1 MRRIF
6 INTLISLAEKDK
18 DIVLITPDMGFSVL
32 EPFFEKFPGRAI
44 NCGIAEQN
52 AVSIAAGLALM
63 GKKPYVYTII
73 PFLVERA
80 FEQVRLDVAYMNTN
94 VKLIGIGAG
103 FTYGTAGATHYAI
116 EDISIMRTLPNM
128 TVCCPGD
135 NNEAEQIIKASI
147 LTNKPMY
154 IRIGRHKRGIFNNNK
169 IKIGKASIIKEGK
182 DIAVI
187 TTSNMLPDAAYY
199 CKNLAKQGRIPYLIS
214 MHTIKPLDKE
224 YILALINKGVE
235 IHTMEEHSIIGGL
248 GSAVAEVIAES
259 GKGIKFKRIGIP
271 DEFSHIVGSQK
282 YIKEQLGLYFDDIKT
297 QTGNLNEK

>member
-1 MRRIF
+1 MRKTF
-6 INTLISLAEKDK
+6 INTLIDLARKDK

-32 EPFFEKFPGRAI
+32 EPFFDEFPERAI

-52 AVSIAAGLALM
+52 AVSIASGLALM

-80 FEQVRLDVAYMNTN
+80 FEQVKLDVAYMNTN

-103 FTYGTAGATHYAI
+103 FTYGAAGATHHAI
-116 EDISIMRTLPNM
+116 EDISLMRTLPNM

-135 NNEAEQIIKASI
+135 NNEAEQIIRK
-147 LTNKPMY
+147 TVNNDKPMY
-154 IRIGRHKRGIFNNNK
+154 IRIGRHNRGIFDNNM
-169 IKIGKASIIKEGK
+169 IEVGKASIIEEGK

-187 TTSNMLPDAAYY
+187 STSNMLPDAYDY
-199 CKNLAKQGRIPYLIS
+199 CQKLKSEGRKPYLIS

-224 YILALINKGVE
+224 CLLSLINKGIE
-235 IHTMEEHSIIGGL
+235 INTLEEHSIIGGL

-271 DEFSHIVGSQK
+271 DEFSHYIGSQK
-282 YIKEQLGLYFDDIKT
+282 YIKKQFGLYFGKD
-297 QTGNLNEK
+297 E

>member
-1 MRRIF
+1 MRKTF
-6 INTLISLAEKDK
+6 INTLIDLARKDK

-32 EPFFEKFPGRAI
+32 EPFFNEFPERAI

-52 AVSIAAGLALM
+52 AVSIASGLALM

-80 FEQVRLDVAYMNTN
+80 FEQVKLDVAYMNTN
-94 VKLIGIGAG
+94 VKLVGIGAG
-103 FTYGTAGATHYAI
+103 FTYGAAGATHHAI
-116 EDISIMRTLPNM
+116 EDISLMRTLPNM

-135 NNEAEQIIKASI
+135 NNEAEQIIRK
-147 LTNKPMY
+147 TVNNDKPMY
-154 IRIGRHKRGIFNNNK
+154 IRIGRHNRGIFDNNM
-169 IKIGKASIIKEGK
+169 IEVGKASIIEEGK

-187 TTSNMLPDAAYY
+187 STSNMLPDAYDY
-199 CKNLAKQGRIPYLIS
+199 CQKLKSEGRKPYLIS

-224 YILALINKGVE
+224 CLLSLINKRVE
-235 IHTMEEHSIIGGL
+235 IHTLEEHSIIGGL

-271 DEFSHIVGSQK
+271 DEFSHYIGSQK
-282 YIKEQLGLYFDDIKT
+282 YIKKQFGLYFGED
-297 QTGNLNEK
+297 E

>member
-1 MRRIF
+1 MRKTF
-6 INTLISLAEKDK
+6 INTLIDLARKDK

-32 EPFFEKFPGRAI
+32 EPFFNEFPERAI

-52 AVSIAAGLALM
+52 AVSFASGLALM

-80 FEQVRLDVAYMNTN
+80 FEQVKLDVAYMNTN
-94 VKLIGIGAG
+94 VKLVGIGAG
-103 FTYGTAGATHYAI
+103 FTYGAAGATHHAI
-116 EDISIMRTLPNM
+116 EDISLMRTLPNM

-135 NNEAEQIIKASI
+135 NNEAEQIIRK
-147 LTNKPMY
+147 TVNNDKPMY
-154 IRIGRHKRGIFNNNK
+154 IRIGRHNRGIFDNNM
-169 IKIGKASIIKEGK
+169 IEVGKASIIEEGK

-187 TTSNMLPDAAYY
+187 STSNMLPDAYDY
-199 CKNLAKQGRIPYLIS
+199 CQKLKSEGRKPYLIS

-224 YILALINKGVE
+224 CLLSLINKRVE
-235 IHTMEEHSIIGGL
+235 IHTLEEHSIIGGL

-271 DEFSHIVGSQK
+271 DEFSHYIGSQK
-282 YIKEQLGLYFDDIKT
+282 YIKKQFGLYFGED
-297 QTGNLNEK
+297 E